1 VNVTV
6 CEFGDPD
13 ACVKT
18 TPYPGAPEE
27 YQCGVSDETVPAT
40 AFKCVTKTATTDD
53 DGDLSFIEMD
63 LTMNGEDGM
72 VDDNGEDYELLME
85 AEAED
90 DESKAESDGDDG
102 DDGDEKRKKTRKLL
116 DGGSKL
122 STRRKLAQARQTSSR
137 VRPGSRTVRA
147 GRARGF
153 TGGRRTRGRSRR
165 G

>member
-1 VNVTV
+1 MNVTV

-63 LTMNGEDGM
+63 LTMNNEDGM
-72 VDDNGEDYELLME
+72 VDDDNE
-85 AEAED
+85 
-90 DESKAESDGDDG
+90 
-102 DDGDEKRKKTRKLL
+102 EKDNL
-116 DGGSKL
+116 
-122 STRRKLAQARQTSSR
+122 
-137 VRPGSRTVRA
+137 V
-147 GRARGF
+147 
-153 TGGRRTRGRSRR
+153 
-165 G
+165 